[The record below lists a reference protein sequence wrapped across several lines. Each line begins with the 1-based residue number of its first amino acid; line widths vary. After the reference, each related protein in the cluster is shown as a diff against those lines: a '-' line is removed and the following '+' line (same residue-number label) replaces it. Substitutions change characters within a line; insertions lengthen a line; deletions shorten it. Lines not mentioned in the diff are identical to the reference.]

1 MTRDDKSRKANDL
14 RKAGDLPAAKQ
25 LYIELWRESQDKF
38 TAAGL
43 LHCYRKL
50 EEFENALA
58 LVDEIK
64 SKYPNFNWVSIECIW
79 TLIQGRLNKLEEN
92 VDTLTVVNIAE
103 QILLLKPEF
112 IALKA
117 TVFKVIKTAK
127 KNRDWE
133 ILLEWLHKIDPEK
146 LQDDNELKKDWSDKE
161 IWYYYKVVGLLKI
174 GFVTEAVNVIDEK
187 SPLFPSKLK
196 FFERA
201 KAMIQ
206 VAQNDFSEGEKTY
219 AQLVTSRNTD
229 WWLLREYAVILLKNG
244 KDGEAIKLFCKAAL
258 SPSPL
263 PNKVTLLRNI
273 GEFALTNGKLED
285 ALAHYKLVEK
295 IRLEQDWGVSNA
307 LSATIEDLSSKTSL
321 NYDEL
326 SVPELLKKCKNYWN
340 GNMDEG
346 DRLPEVGKTKGLKGK
361 VKLGD
366 QAKPFCFIDTKDTSY
381 FCSKVDLPN
390 GVNDGQFVQFDLKE
404 SFDKK
409 KNKKSWKA
417 IRIRVAC

>member
-1 MTRDDKSRKANDL
+1 MTGDDKSRKANEL
-14 RKAGDLPAAKQ
+14 RKAGDIPAAKE
-25 LYIELWRESQDKF
+25 LYIELWQVSQDKF

-58 LVDEIK
+58 LVDDIK
-64 SKYPNFNWVSIECIW
+64 SRYHNFNWVSIECIW
-79 TLIQGRLNKLEEN
+79 TLIQGRLNKVDEN

-103 QILLLKPEF
+103 QILSLRPEF
-112 IALKA
+112 VALKA

-133 ILLEWLHKIDPEK
+133 ILLEWLHKIDPEQ
-146 LQDDNELKKDWSDKE
+146 LQNDNELKKDWSDKE
-161 IWYYYKVVGLLKI
+161 IWYYYKVIGLIKI
-174 GFVTEAVNVIDEK
+174 GSFIEAISLIEEK
-187 SPLFPSKLK
+187 SSLFPSKLK

-206 VAQNDFSEGEKTY
+206 IAQEKFSEGEKTY

-244 KDGEAIKLFCKAAL
+244 KDDEAMKLFCKAAL

-263 PNKVTLLRNI
+263 PNKVTLLTNI
-273 GEFALTNGKLED
+273 GEFALANGKFED

-295 IRLEQDWGVSNA
+295 IRLEQGWGIPSG
-307 LSATIEDLSSKTSL
+307 LSSIIDDLSSRASM
-321 NYDEL
+321 NFDEA
-326 SVPELLKKCKNYWN
+326 SVSELLKKCKQYWN
-340 GNMDEG
+340 DNLGEE
-346 DRLPEVGKTKGLKGK
+346 DRPPQVGKTRGLKGK

-381 FCSKVDLPN
+381 FCSRMDLPD
-390 GVNDGQFVQFDLKE
+390 GVRDDQFVQFDLKE

-417 IRIRVAC
+417 VRIRIAS